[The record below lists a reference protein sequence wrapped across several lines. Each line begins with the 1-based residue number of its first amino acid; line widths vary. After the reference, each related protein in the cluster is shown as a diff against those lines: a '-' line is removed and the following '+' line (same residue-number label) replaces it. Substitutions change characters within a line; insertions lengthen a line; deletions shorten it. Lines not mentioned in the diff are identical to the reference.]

1 MLARLIELCVKRR
14 LAVLAVTLGIAAYG
28 VHAYLNTPV
37 EAFPDVTNLQVNIV
51 TQQPGLAPPEVEKQI
66 TIPIERALNGTPGMI
81 SMRSDSMFGLSLI
94 LLTFEDGTDPFRSR
108 VLVEQRLRTAEL
120 AEGVTPE
127 LAPDATPLGE
137 VYIYRLTSDRHTLT
151 ELRSEQEWT
160 VAPMLKRVP
169 GVADV
174 VIRGGFLKEYH
185 VEADP
190 SRLLAH
196 GLTLSDVN
204 DALER
209 ANRNS
214 GGGFMDAGDQQLVI
228 RGVGYFRNARDIES
242 VVLKSEEG
250 VPVTIA
256 DVGRVVQSHTPRQG
270 TAGFND
276 NAESVEGL
284 VLMRRGENPSL
295 VLAGLH
301 EKLDALNHG
310 LLPPGM
316 RIETF
321 LDRTLLVQRTLE
333 TVHHSLL
340 EGALLCV
347 AIVYIFLRSLRGSLI
362 VGSVIPL
369 ALLVA
374 FIGLYAIGLPA
385 NLISMGAIDFGIIVD
400 GAVILVE
407 NVIHKLQEHPPRNTR
422 ERLKLIVD
430 AAVGVA
436 RPTLFAMG
444 IIIAAMIPIF
454 TLQRVEGRI
463 FRPLALTYSF
473 ALLGA
478 LVFSL
483 VFVPALCGLLMRIKD
498 AESKEPAFIVRMRDR
513 YRTLL
518 LWLMQKRGVVIA
530 AVLALLAIG
539 GLVGS
544 RLGSEFLPEL
554 DEGDILLFVEMP
566 SSIALPE
573 SQHVLQEIRRRI
585 RRFPEV
591 ISVDT
596 RHGRPEDG
604 LDSLTVNMADNV
616 VHLKPRDQWR
626 AGWDKDRLT
635 EAIRDSLE
643 DIPGVRFNFSQ
654 PIKDSV
660 EEAISGVRGKIVL
673 KVFGPDL
680 PVMRETLLRAMESV
694 RRIRGVTDLALYR
707 DRSVP
712 QLEITVDRPAL
723 AIHGVDVETVQQ
735 TIATA
740 LAGHVVTELWEEE
753 RVVPVR
759 LRLPQSERED
769 LDRIGSIMV
778 PTPAGARVPL
788 RELTHIALT
797 PGRTSISR
805 ENNSRA
811 LALKFN
817 VEGRDLGS
825 VVNEAIAAVHR
836 DVEPR
841 MPTGYHLT
849 WTGEF
854 ENQQRAMKRL
864 SIVVPLAIGVVFV
877 LLYMALGSGRSA
889 STVLLAAPFAMCGG
903 VFALAL
909 THINVSVSAAIGFI
923 ALLGQVSLAALLVLG
938 AIDER
943 RRAGEELATAI
954 VNGATERFRAVIMTA
969 LLAMLG
975 LMPMA
980 LSTAVGSETQK
991 PFAVVIIGGMV
1002 TTLLITLLAV
1012 PVLYTFI
1019 ASKRMKNLDAYD
1031 DDAGPLPNAGESP
1044 EAPATAQ

>member
-1 MLARLIELCVKRR
+1 MLQKLIELCVKRR
-14 LAVLAVTLGIAAYG
+14 LAVVAVTLGIAAYG
-28 VHAYLNTPV
+28 IHAYLNTPV

-51 TQQPGLAPPEVEKQI
+51 TQQAGLAPPEVEKQI

-108 VLVEQRLRTAEL
+108 VLVEQRLRGAEL
-120 AEGVTPE
+120 PDGVVPE

-151 ELRSEQEWT
+151 ELRSEQEWN

-174 VIRGGFLKEYH
+174 VVRGGFLKEYH

-196 GLTLSDVN
+196 GLTLSEVN

-214 GGGFMDAGDQQLVI
+214 GGGFMDSGDQQLVI
-228 RGVGYFRNARDIES
+228 RGVGYFQNAREIES
-242 VVLKSEEG
+242 VVLKSEGG

-256 DVGRVVQSHTPRQG
+256 DIGRVVQSHTPRQG

-295 VLAGLH
+295 VLEGLH
-301 EKLDALNHG
+301 EKLALLNGG

-321 LDRTLLVQRTLE
+321 LDRTLLVERTLE

-340 EGALLCV
+340 EGAILCV
-347 AIVYIFLRSLRGSLI
+347 LIVYLFLRSFRGSLI

-374 FIGLYAIGLPA
+374 FIGLYSIGLPA

-407 NVIHKLQEHPPRNTR
+407 NVIHKLQEHPPSNTR
-422 ERLKLIVD
+422 ERLALIAN
-430 AAVGVA
+430 AAFGVA
-436 RPTLFAMG
+436 RPTLFAMA

-483 VFVPALCGLLMRIKD
+483 AFVPALCGVLMRIKD
-498 AESKEPAFIVRMRDR
+498 AQAKEPAFIVKMRDK
-513 YRTLL
+513 YSLL
-518 LWLMQKRGVVIA
+518 LGWLLKKRAVVIGG
-530 AVLALLAIG
+530 VLVLLAAG

-544 RLGSEFLPEL
+544 QLGSEFLPEL

-573 SQHVLQEIRRRI
+573 AQTILAEMRTRI
-585 RRFPEV
+585 RQFPEV

-604 LDSLTVNMADNV
+604 LDSLTVNMADNL

-626 AGWDKDRLT
+626 EGWDKDRLT
-635 EAIRDSLE
+635 DAIRTSLS

-680 PVMRETLLRAMESV
+680 AVMRTTLLRAMESIRHV
-694 RRIRGVTDLALYR
+694 RGVTDLALYR

-712 QLEITVDRPAL
+712 QLEITVNRPAL
-723 AIHGVDVETVQQ
+723 AIHGVDVATVQE

-740 LAGHVVTELWEEE
+740 LAGHVVTQLWEEE

-759 LRLPQSERED
+759 LRLPETERED
-769 LDRIGSIMV
+769 IDRIGSIMV

-825 VVNEAIAAVHR
+825 VVADAIAAVHR
-836 DVEPR
+836 DIELPARAGVNPIL
-841 MPTGYHLT
+841 PTGYHFS

-877 LLYMALGSGRSA
+877 LLYMALGSARSA
-889 STVLLAAPFAMCGG
+889 GTVLLAAPFAMCGG

-938 AIDER
+938 AIDDR
-943 RRAGEELATAI
+943 RRAGDDIMTA
-954 VNGATERFRAVIMTA
+954 VVTGATERFRAIIMTA

-980 LSTAVGSETQK
+980 VSTAVGSETQK

-1002 TTLLITLLAV
+1002 TTLFITLLAV
-1012 PVLYTFI
+1012 PVIYTFV
-1019 ASKRMKNLDAYD
+1019 ASKKFKNIDSFD
-1031 DDAGPLPNAGESP
+1031 DEDS
-1044 EAPATAQ
+1044 APPPAVGH

>member
-1 MLARLIELCVKRR
+1 MLQKFIELCVKRR
-14 LAVLAVTLGIAAYG
+14 LAVLGLTLGIATYG

-51 TQQPGLAPPEVEKQI
+51 TQLAGLAPPEVEKQI

-108 VLVEQRLRTAEL
+108 VLVEQRLHQAEL
-120 AEGVTPE
+120 PDGVTPE

-151 ELRSEQEWT
+151 ELRSEQEWN

-174 VIRGGFLKEYH
+174 VVRGGFLKEYH

-214 GGGFMDAGDQQLVI
+214 GGGFMDSGDQQLVI
-228 RGVGYFRNARDIES
+228 RGVGYFQNAREIES
-242 VVLKSEEG
+242 VVLKSEGG

-276 NAESVEGL
+276 NPESVEGL
-284 VLMRRGENPSL
+284 VLMRRGENPSI
-295 VLAGLH
+295 VLEGLH
-301 EKLDALNHG
+301 EKLALLNHG
-310 LLPPGM
+310 LLPDGM

-321 LDRTLLVQRTLE
+321 LDRTLLVDRTLE

-340 EGALLCV
+340 EGAVLCI

-369 ALLVA
+369 ALLTA

-422 ERLKLIVD
+422 ERLSLITS
-430 AAVGVA
+430 AAVSVA
-436 RPTLFAMG
+436 QPTLFAMA

-473 ALLGA
+473 ALIGA
-478 LVFSL
+478 LLFSL
-483 VFVPALCGLLMRIKD
+483 AFVPALCGLLMRIKD
-498 AESKEPAFIVRMRDR
+498 AQTKEPAFIEKLRNK
-513 YRTLL
+513 YRSILVWLLRKRAVVIGAVLTLL
-518 LWLMQKRGVVIA
+518 
-530 AVLALLAIG
+530 ALG

-544 RLGSEFLPEL
+544 QLGSEFLPEL

-566 SSIALPE
+566 SSIALPKA
-573 SQHVLQEIRRRI
+573 QKILQEMRRRI
-585 RRFPEV
+585 RQFPEV

-626 AGWDKDRLT
+626 AGWDKGRLT
-635 EAIRDSLE
+635 EAIRSALE

-673 KVFGPDL
+673 KIFGPDL
-680 PVMRETLLRAMESV
+680 RVMRETLLHAMDSI
-694 RRIRGVTDLALYR
+694 RRVRGVTDLALYR

-712 QLEITVDRPAL
+712 QLEIAVNRPAL
-723 AIHGVDVETVQQ
+723 AIHGVDVATVQT
-735 TIATA
+735 TISTA

-769 LDRIGSIMV
+769 LDRIGEIMV
-778 PTPAGARVPL
+778 PTPQGARVPL

-825 VVNEAIAAVHR
+825 VVADAIAAVHR
-836 DVEPR
+836 DVAPH
-841 MPTGYHLT
+841 MADGYHIS

-864 SIVVPLAIGVVFV
+864 SIVVPLAIMVVFV
-877 LLYMALGSGRSA
+877 LLYMALGSARTAG
-889 STVLLAAPFAMCGG
+889 TVLLAAPFAMCGG
-903 VFALAL
+903 IFALAL

-938 AIDER
+938 AIDDR
-943 RRAGEELATAI
+943 RRAGDDIMTA
-954 VNGATERFRAVIMTA
+954 VVSGSTERFRAIIMTA

-980 LSTAVGSETQK
+980 VSTAVGSETQK

-1002 TTLLITLLAV
+1002 TTLFVTLFAV
-1012 PVLYTFI
+1012 PVIYTFV
-1019 ASKRMKNLDAYD
+1019 AAKKFKNLESFD
-1031 DDAGPLPNAGESP
+1031 DEDPPSP
-1044 EAPATAQ
+1044 AASGVSAEG